1 MQTTAIYAGT
11 FDPLTLGHVDLVE
24 RSAEIFDRLILAV
37 AVSSAKETLF
47 PLEDRLAMAC
57 EVVRGLKNVEVCT
70 FSGLL
75 VDFARSRGVKVLVR
89 GLRAY
94 SDFEAEFQMALT
106 NRKLA
111 PEIETLFMMPKE
123 NHSYVSSSA
132 VKEIAELGGD
142 PREFVPAA
150 VRCALAR
157 RFDLARRR
165 RRGA

>member
-47 PLEDRLAMAC
+47 PLEDRLAMAR
-57 EVVRGLKNVEVCT
+57 EVVRGLKNVVVCT

-142 PREFVPAA
+142 TREFVPAA
-150 VRCALAR
+150 VRRALAR